1 MRHVCT
7 CVAATLV
14 ASTLLSD
21 SGHAQEGRIHVS
33 NWTVY
38 ADPSTGIQIDF
49 PEGLFIPAGSSH
61 RGRGQQFRT
70 SDGRAEFSIYSPDG
84 ARRQTPRSYL
94 RNNLKVPRRTLAY
107 ERVTRQFFAISAIDN
122 GRIYYSRCNFA
133 PNAAGPMHCIYL
145 AYPKHEKKRW
155 DAVVTRI
162 SLSLNRP
169 NPRTLIPL
177 SDRALLSQTP
187 EFDCE
192 FKTTSVD
199 DAGAQPQPSPT
210 GPQADPNTD
219 GALRMKLDYEREC
232 YRHAEIIL
240 RDRLQQLQAAVGETI
255 RAVDRG
261 AQHAV
266 RLPDRAV
273 LASAEEFNCEFK
285 PRSFDDGS
293 GAGALRMKLDYERQ
307 CHKHGEMILRDR
319 LRNLQAS
326 VRETIKAAKR

>member
-1 MRHVCT
+1 MRPICT

-14 ASTLLSD
+14 ASTLLSE
-21 SGHAQEGRIHVS
+21 SGHAQEERIHVS

-94 RNNLKVPRRTLAY
+94 RNNLKVPRRILAY
-107 ERVTRQFFAISAIDN
+107 ERVTRQFFAISAMDK

-133 PNAAGPMHCIYL
+133 PNAAGPIHCIYL

-169 NPRTLIPL
+169 NARTLIPL
-177 SDRALLSQTP
+177 SDRALLSPTP

-210 GPQADPNTD
+210 GPQADPSTD

-266 RLPDRAV
+266 RLPNRAL
-273 LASAEEFNCEFK
+273 LAPAEEFNCEFK
-285 PRSFDDGS
+285 PRSFDDGP
-293 GAGALRMKLDYERQ
+293 GAAGALRMKLDYERQ

-319 LRNLQAS
+319 LRLLQA
-326 VRETIKAAKR
+326 R